1 VLADADYSET
11 VDIEGESF
19 AFTLQQL

>member
-19 AFTLQQL
+19 TLSLKRV